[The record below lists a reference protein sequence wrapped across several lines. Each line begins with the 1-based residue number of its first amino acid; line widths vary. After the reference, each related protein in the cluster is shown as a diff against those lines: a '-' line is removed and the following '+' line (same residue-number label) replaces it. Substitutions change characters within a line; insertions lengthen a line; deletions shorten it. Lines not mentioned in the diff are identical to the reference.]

1 MWWFVK
7 GDVEVFALL
16 VCASDSSTFESF
28 GECGGRSAD
37 FAVYDFIFEGLTGL
51 DYAVE
56 EVFAD
61 VVHNAANF
69 SNLYE
74 S

>member
-1 MWWFVK
+1 MWRLVEC
-7 GDVEVFALL
+7 DVEVFPLL
-16 VCASDSSTFESF
+16 VGACHSSAFESLR
-28 GECGGRSAD
+28 ECGSGGAH

-51 DYAVE
+51 DRTVE

-61 VVHNAANF
+61 VVDNAADF